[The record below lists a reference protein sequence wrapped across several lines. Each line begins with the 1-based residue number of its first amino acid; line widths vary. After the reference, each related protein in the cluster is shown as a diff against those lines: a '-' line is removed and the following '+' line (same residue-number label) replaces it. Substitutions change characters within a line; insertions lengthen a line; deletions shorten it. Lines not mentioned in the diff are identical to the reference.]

1 MERLMLY
8 RGSDGYPELAIRVT
22 LDECYNWGGFGVC
35 DLCNA
40 DATTYMYLCPELGS
54 KALCKEC
61 FDEHRSHV
69 KLYKS
74 DIEFMKC
81 MIGDFIK
88 YYKLSFTDD
97 DLEQMRSFI
106 KQIKELDLPDED

>member
-1 MERLMLY
+1 MERLVLY
-8 RGSDGYPELAIRVT
+8 KGSDGYPELAIRVT

-40 DATTYMYLCPELGS
+40 DASDYMYLCPELGS

-61 FDEHRSHV
+61 FNEHKSRV

-74 DIEFMKC
+74 DIDFMEC
-81 MIGDFIK
+81 MLHDFMK
-88 YYKLSFTDD
+88 YYKLSFTNS
-97 DLEQMRSFI
+97 DLEQISSFV
-106 KQIKELDLPDED
+106 KQIKGLDLPDED